1 MQKVSPER
9 KILIL
14 AVAAV
19 AAVLVIGLLTQ
30 RAASLSPPTT
40 VGASASVEGA
50 AISPME
56 IMIRRSAHL
65 PVADPVEPF

>member
-1 MQKVSPER
+1 MQKVSPEW
-9 KILIL
+9 KIFIL

-19 AAVLVIGLLTQ
+19 AAVVVIGFWTQ
-30 RAASLSPPTT
+30 RTASLSPPTT
-40 VGASASVEGA
+40 VGAAVPVEGA

-56 IMIRRSAHL
+56 IMIRRGLHV